1 MVFQPI
7 ANPILLGA
15 ILVPLLGLSFWL
27 IITSLKTSPV
37 TLRAWIRRSL
47 AIILIGVMCFRPGLN
62 EDKQVDIYTNQY
74 NVYFVVD
81 TTASMVAE
89 DWDEES
95 ATRLSGVKKD
105 IGHLVDEYSGA
116 KFTLITFDSE
126 AVIRTPLTK
135 DATALMTSVK
145 NMSPEITKNSKGS
158 SPWLANELLTTTLQK
173 NTEGFPDR
181 ANIVFMFTDGEKT
194 SSDETTQTYVNSADY
209 VQGGMVYGYGT
220 EEGGEMKK
228 QNGYYIT
235 SKEDIYIKDESST
248 PPITALSKIDETN
261 LKTIAE
267 QIGINYNL
275 RSSSV
280 PIESPELSEIDLTLE
295 QNTNMRV
302 INDYTW
308 VAAFL
313 LCILLSFELS
323 SIILAFS
330 RLRKTSGNING

>member
-1 MVFQPI
+1 MIFQPI
-7 ANPILLGA
+7 ANPVLLGILLF
-15 ILVPLLGLSFWL
+15 PLLGLSIWL
-27 IITSLKTSPV
+27 VVTSLKASPV

-47 AIILIGVMCFRPGLN
+47 AIVIIGVMCFRPGFS

-81 TTASMVAE
+81 TTASMIAE
-89 DWDEES
+89 DWDEEA

-116 KFTLITFDSE
+116 KFTLITFDSA

-158 SPWLANELLTTTLQK
+158 SPWLANELLTNSLQK
-173 NTEGFPDR
+173 NSEGFPDR

-194 SSDETTQTYVNSADY
+194 ASEEVAQTYTPTADY
-209 VQGGMVYGYGT
+209 IQGGMVYGYGT

-235 SKEDIYIKDESST
+235 SKEDKYIQDESST
-248 PPITALSKIDETN
+248 PPVTALSKIDEKN
-261 LKTIAE
+261 LKAIAE
-267 QIGINYNL
+267 QIGVDYNL
-275 RSSSV
+275 RDSTV
-280 PIESPELSEIDLTLE
+280 PIESPEISEINLTLE
-295 QNTNMRV
+295 QNTSMRIV
-302 INDYTW
+302 NDYTW
-308 VAAFL
+308 AGAFL
-313 LCILLSFELS
+313 LCILLSFELG
-323 SIILAFS
+323 SILLAFS
-330 RLRKTSGNING
+330 RLRKTSGNIND